1 MLYNYY
7 YTKRQELGTTL
18 VGLEENEFGGRKAG
32 QAVETVAGR
41 FSGPGEYGGGQA
53 RSGRGSFVIEP
64 CRERRGGGKEG
75 SRRDTRDLWPP
86 PRPRNSDESLVCSG
100 GAGVR
105 RRRIEGQNWNIIKL
119 QSLGVVDCWRQP

>member
-1 MLYNYY
+1 M
-7 YTKRQELGTTL
+7 
-18 VGLEENEFGGRKAG
+18 GLEENEFGGRKAG

-53 RSGRGSFVIEP
+53 RSGRGSFVIEA

-75 SRRDTRDLWPP
+75 SRRYTRDL
-86 PRPRNSDESLVCSG
+86 CSG